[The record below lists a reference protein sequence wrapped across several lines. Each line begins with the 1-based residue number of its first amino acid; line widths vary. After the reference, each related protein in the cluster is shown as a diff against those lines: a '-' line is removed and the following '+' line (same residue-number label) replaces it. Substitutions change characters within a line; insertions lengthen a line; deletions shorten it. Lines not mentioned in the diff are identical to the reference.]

1 MELLI
6 TGGVAGLRNLGGRD
20 NPAKKHSFHIIEH
33 WGGTSASAD
42 HYVIMTDEKPT
53 DEKPSELRGR
63 ARQYRET
70 AHFVNMSLARMMRN
84 YAEELERLA
93 DDLDSPKIDQN
104 HRMT

>member
-1 MELLI
+1 
-6 TGGVAGLRNLGGRD
+6 
-20 NPAKKHSFHIIEH
+20 
-33 WGGTSASAD
+33 
-42 HYVIMTDEKPT
+42 MTDEKPT